1 VPNDYKTTY
10 QPPAQPV
17 APTELNPNK
26 IHVREYAAGVWIPLW
41 QNFFGGVGLFVFVT
55 ILHWLISNDP
65 WASIE
70 TGAILGGLLFG
81 AVTTFRAWSDEALKM
96 LAAWG
101 SKQDKATRAALQAQV
116 KQYERELAALR
127 SQGVIQS
134 KYLAM
139 QAAER
144 LMGDYFERHLDI
156 HRAAAMQRGYSRPLW
171 DAAMKILKAAGV
183 VNGKTDVLIATYPE
197 AWARIL
203 RSQQAGMG
211 QYTIT
216 ETGDMVRVG

>member
-1 VPNDYKTTY
+1 MPNDYRTTY
-10 QPPAQPV
+10 QPTQPV
-17 APTELNPNK
+17 AQPELNPNK

-41 QNFFGGVGLFVFVT
+41 QNFFGGVGLFVFVS
-55 ILHWLISNDP
+55 ILHWLVSNDA

-70 TGAILGGLLFG
+70 TGAIVGGLLFG
-81 AVTTFRAWSDEALKM
+81 VVTTFRAFSDEVLKIIT
-96 LAAWG
+96 AYGA
-101 SKQDKATRAALQAQV
+101 KQDKLTRAALEAQV
-116 KQYERELAALR
+116 KQYEREMAALR

-156 HRAAAMQRGYSRPLW
+156 HRSAAMQRGYSRPLW
-171 DAAMKILKAAGV
+171 DAAIKILKAAGV
-183 VNGKTDVLIATYPE
+183 VNGKTDVLVPTYPE

-211 QYTIT
+211 QYTVT
-216 ETGDMVRVG
+216 ETGDMVRVS